1 MNITIIPGSYKP
13 PHKGHLSLIEKLI
26 KNKKNSK
33 IIIIISKKS
42 RPLDSRFL
50 YPIEHTKEELQ
61 QSLIEYFPNNK
72 NEISLMTKGVIIKKI
87 NDMVSKNI
95 LRSITA
101 EQSLKIWKIYLEYLQ
116 NKYPNPFPEII
127 FKISETNNIIVET
140 NRVILEIFRD
150 YRYEENTKPKK
161 IILMKSMKNKE
172 NSRFDS
178 LEKRYKNFEK
188 FINFSL
194 SFH

>member
-1 MNITIIPGSYKP
+1 MYIYLLSCLLGIFVKVYDDIIDLKIQNCSIV
-13 PHKGHLSLIEKLI
+13 LEV
-26 KNKKNSK
+26 SK

-101 EQSLKIWKIYLEYLQ
+101 EQSLKIWKIY
-116 NKYPNPFPEII
+116 
-127 FKISETNNIIVET
+127 IS
-140 NRVILEIFRD
+140 
-150 YRYEENTKPKK
+150 P
-161 IILMKSMKNKE
+161 
-172 NSRFDS
+172 
-178 LEKRYKNFEK
+178 
-188 FINFSL
+188 
-194 SFH
+194 